1 MQFLQKY
8 ENVEKTFWKRWLC
21 ERVFF
26 ENASKTFWK
35 RCAIRE
41 VFFHTPTKTFWKRWF
56 SRLFFCNV
64 SRNALETFSA
74 FFCTSERKR
83 IENEKNAGNVFAGG
97 RTDKNEKKRKKNE
110 METAGA
116 FSRGCRSS
124 LCAAF
129 SSCEAYENAM
139 KTYEN
144 ASKTQWKRIENVIH
158 SKFPP
163 NRVFKNA
170 QDVLKTFWAFLKF
183 FGGPFENAKYVLKRP
198 PRFQESF
205 RYFFFKNRLKTFRT
219 F

>member
-8 ENVEKTFWKRWLC
+8 ENVEKTFWKRWL
-21 ERVFF
+21 
-26 ENASKTFWK
+26 
-35 RCAIRE
+35 
-41 VFFHTPTKTFWKRWF
+41 
-56 SRLFFCNV
+56 SRLFFLQRFQKRFGNV
-64 SRNALETFSA
+64 QCVFS
-74 FFCTSERKR
+74 CTLERKR
-83 IENEKNAGNVFAGG
+83 IENEKKRWERFCGWPDGQK
-97 RTDKNEKKRKKNE
+97 REKKRKKNE
-110 METAGA
+110 METSGA

-129 SSCEAYENAM
+129 SSCEAYGNAM

-205 RYFFFKNRLKTFRT
+205 RDFFLQKSLENVKHVWKRKKRFKNVPGKNKRKKRFKNVPQKTKT
-219 F
+219 

>member
-41 VFFHTPTKTFWKRWF
+41 VFFHTPTKTFWKRWL
-56 SRLFFCNV
+56 SRLFFATFPETLWKR
-64 SRNALETFSA
+64 SMRFFKTLE
-74 FFCTSERKR
+74 KR
-83 IENEKNAGNVFAGG
+83 IENEKTLGTFLRVAG
-97 RTDKNEKKRKKNE
+97 RTKTKKTGKNE

-205 RYFFFKNRLKTFRT
+205 RDFFFKNRLKTFRT